1 MTQGQFGVAGSV
13 FQDRYL
19 LPLQFDNAP
28 EDLRLKETD
37 LVGSTS
43 RPCPLIWVLSC
54 SRKASPFELYA
65 NGTLRPRRTQAL
77 AAYHRQ
83 GVIVVFGFE
92 HSDQDAGL
100 VIKNVVGFFCL
111 STLDCLAADYDS
123 PSGKPDFFAKLCH
136 HILLAAGR
144 PNFGVRRN
152 RQKPPIQPRSLLNG
166 SVQLTASEAMIDSL
180 YRFGTPAELEQ
191 TMCCWLHLLI
201 HEPGTCRV
209 SLTALLRET
218 YATSSPG
225 LDKRCQGKE

>member
-83 GVIVVFGFE
+83 GVIVVFGFD

-111 STLDCLAADYDS
+111 STLDYLAADYDS

-144 PNFGVRRN
+144 PTSESEETVRN
-152 RQKPPIQPRSLLNG
+152 HLFNPDHC
-166 SVQLTASEAMIDSL
+166 LTAA
-180 YRFGTPAELEQ
+180 F
-191 TMCCWLHLLI
+191 
-201 HEPGTCRV
+201 
-209 SLTALLRET
+209 
-218 YATSSPG
+218 SSR
-225 LDKRCQGKE
+225 LARQ